1 MKSYSMDIAALATLI
16 NTNQIT
22 GLSKQEAAERLRAQG
37 LNALPEG
44 KRRGWLGIFIDQF
57 KSPLIYVLVCA
68 AIVIFFVGD
77 TPHDAFIISVVL
89 LFNAIIGTIQE
100 GRTANIVLALKQ
112 YIQTTT
118 MAIRDGIKQ
127 TIPDTELVAGDLII
141 LSEGQRVPADIR
153 IIESHGLQV
162 DQAVLTGESKPVR
175 KDADRI
181 DTECALMQQQNMLF
195 KGTFILT
202 GAGKGIVVAT
212 GLNTEIGK
220 IHTAIQGIE
229 TDIPLRKDIE
239 KLAYTILLVILGI
252 CSVLFAIGIALGK
265 PIQSLITMLTALFI
279 CVVPE
284 GLPVV
289 LTLILV
295 SGVYRMARSN
305 VLVKNMQAV
314 ETLGR
319 TDILVV
325 DKTGTLTRNE
335 MMVSRVWSDDKAY
348 DVTGEGYHTE
358 GSLDHTGHR
367 PHAEELADGILHAAR
382 ATILLN
388 GAELSYD
395 TAQDLFTV
403 KGDPT
408 EAALGIFGN
417 KISAI
422 KSLDVA
428 SYTKILEEPFNAQTR
443 SHTGIF
449 KTPDN
454 QKILY
459 AIGSPESIIAASAHI
474 PSDAKKSVDEL
485 LNQGFRVVCCGYR
498 ILVENNETD
507 AENVKKLH
515 NLTLTAILGIEDAM
529 REGISTIIA
538 QARYAGLKIVMAT
551 GDHQTT
557 ATYIAHRADIF
568 HEGDLAIDGSQ
579 LASMSDAELATCID
593 RVTVFSRVTPLYKM
607 RIIQAFHNNGHIVA
621 MTGDGTNDAPSLVAA
636 DLGIGMGHIGTEVAK
651 EASDIILLDDSLASI
666 ITAIKQG
673 RHILYTLKRVILY
686 FFATNLGE
694 IMIILYALLYEM
706 FTHATLPLPIT
717 AAQIL
722 WLNLVTDGFLDIA
735 LSMEP
740 EEQGLLSKDWLAK
753 KPQLI
758 DRSMVWLM
766 LFYATLMSVGS
777 LWIFLHTYGINIR
790 YAQTMTLI
798 TMAMYQWF
806 NAWNC
811 RSSSKLFVS
820 IGFFSNRWLIVATGF
835 VLLLQIAVV
844 YVPFMQ
850 KLFNT
855 TSLTINDWL
864 LVLSVSAPIL
874 IIEEIRKFIVRAR
887 SDQSA

>member
-1 MKSYSMDIAALATLI
+1 MKLYTMHTTELI
-16 NTNQIT
+16 ELISTNST
-22 GLSKQEAAERLRAQG
+22 RGLSQHEATERLKNQG
-37 LNALPEG
+37 PNSLPE
-44 KRRGWLGIFIDQF
+44 KKPRGWHSIFIDQF

-68 AIVIFFVGD
+68 AVIIFFVGD
-77 TPHDAFIISVVL
+77 TPHDAFIITAVL

-100 GRTANIVLALKQ
+100 GRTANIVEALKR
-112 YIQTTT
+112 YTQTSSVV
-118 MAIRDGIKQ
+118 IRDGLKL
-127 TIPDTELVAGDLII
+127 TIPDTTIVIGDLII
-141 LSEGQRVPADIR
+141 LSEGQRIPADIR
-153 IIESHGLQV
+153 IIESNSLQI
-162 DQAVLTGESKPVR
+162 DQSILTGESKPVR
-175 KDADRI
+175 KNAEAIDAD
-181 DTECALMQQQNMLF
+181 CALMQQQNMLF
-195 KGTFILT
+195 KGTLILN
-202 GAGKGIVVAT
+202 GSGKGIVVAT

-220 IHTAIQGIE
+220 IHTAIQTIE

-239 KLAYTILLVILGI
+239 KLAYSILLVILAI
-252 CSVLFAIGIALGK
+252 CSVLFGIGITLGK
-265 PIQSLITMLTALFI
+265 PIQTLITMLTALFI

-295 SGVYRMARSN
+295 SGVYRMARRN

-335 MMVSRVWSDDKAY
+335 MMVSRVWSAGTLFTL
-348 DVTGEGYHTE
+348 TGEGYHAEGYLQHNGQRIKTDLITE
-358 GSLDHTGHR
+358 QLSHT
-367 PHAEELADGILHAAR
+367 AR
-382 ATILLN
+382 ASILLN
-388 GAELSYD
+388 GSELSYD
-395 TAQDLFTV
+395 TTQDIFTV

-408 EAALGIFGN
+408 EAALGIFGT
-417 KISAI
+417 KIAAI
-422 KSLDVA
+422 KALSIDT
-428 SYTKILEEPFNAQTR
+428 YIKIAEEPFSAHAR
-443 SHTGIF
+443 FHTGIF
-449 KTPDN
+449 TTPNN

-459 AIGSPESIIAASAHI
+459 AIGAPEIIMAASEKVSPEVQHTI
-474 PSDAKKSVDEL
+474 DNL
-485 LNQGFRVVCCGYR
+485 LKQGFRVVCCGYR
-498 ILVENNETD
+498 IIEDTESIS
-507 AENVKKLH
+507 ESVKNLH
-515 NLTLTAILGIEDAM
+515 NLNFATILGIEDAL

-538 QARYAGLKIVMAT
+538 QARYAGLKVVMAT

-557 ATYIAHRADIF
+557 AEYIAQRADII
-568 HEGDLAIDGSQ
+568 HTGDLIIDGSR
-579 LASMSDAELATCID
+579 LASMTDEELAACID
-593 RVTVFSRVTPLYKM
+593 RVSVFSRVTPLYKM
-607 RIIQAFHNNGHIVA
+607 RIIQAFHQKGHIVA

-666 ITAIKQG
+666 LTAIKQG

-694 IMIILYALLYEM
+694 IMIILYALLYEIM
-706 FTHATLPLPIT
+706 SNIALPLPIS

-740 EEQGLLSKDWLAK
+740 EEPDLLNRDWLSKR
-753 KPQLI
+753 PQLI
-758 DRSMVWLM
+758 DRTMVGLM
-766 LFYATLMSVGS
+766 IFYATLMSIGS
-777 LWIFLHTYGINIR
+777 LWVFLHTYKINIR

-811 RSSSKLFVS
+811 RSRSKPFFK
-820 IGFFSNRWLIVATGF
+820 IGFFSNKWLLAATSF
-835 VLLLQIAVV
+835 VLLLQLAVV

-855 TSLTINDWL
+855 TSLALHDWF
-864 LVLSVSAPIL
+864 LVLAVSVPIL
-874 IIEEIRKFIVRAR
+874 IIEEIRKFVVHIKLN
-887 SDQSA
+887 QST

>member
-1 MKSYSMDIAALATLI
+1 MDIAALVTLI
-16 NTNQIT
+16 NTNPAT
-22 GLSKQEAAERLRAQG
+22 GLSKQEAIERLRAQG
-37 LNALPEG
+37 HNTLPES
-44 KRRGWLGIFIDQF
+44 KRRGWFRIFIDQF

-68 AIVIFFVGD
+68 AIIIFFVGD
-77 TPHDAFIISVVL
+77 TPHDAFIISAVL

-112 YIQTTT
+112 YIQTSSVV
-118 MAIRDGIKQ
+118 IRDGIKE
-127 TIPDTELVAGDLII
+127 TIPDTELVVGDLVI
-141 LSEGQRVPADIR
+141 LSEGQRVPADMR
-153 IIESHGLQV
+153 IIESHGLQI

-175 KDADRI
+175 KKSDRI
-181 DTECALMQQQNMLF
+181 DAESALMQQQNMLF

-202 GAGKGIVVAT
+202 GSGKGIVVAT

-239 KLAYTILLVILGI
+239 RLAYSILLVILGI

-265 PIQSLITMLTALFI
+265 PIQTLITMLTALFI

-295 SGVYRMARSN
+295 SGVYRMARRN

-319 TDILVV
+319 TDVLVV

-335 MMVSRVWSDDKAY
+335 MMVSRVWVDGIMY
-348 DVTGEGYHTE
+348 NVTGEGYHAE
-358 GSLDHTGHR
+358 GSLDRNGHR
-367 PHAEELADGILHAAR
+367 PYAEELSDTILHAAR
-382 ATILLN
+382 ATLLLN

-395 TAQDLFTV
+395 TANDLFSV

-417 KISAI
+417 KIAGI
-422 KSLDVA
+422 KPLNIADH
-428 SYTKILEEPFNAQTR
+428 TKIVEEPFSAQTR
-443 SHTGIF
+443 SHTGMF

-454 QKILY
+454 TKIVY
-459 AIGSPESIIAASAHI
+459 AIGSPETIIAASAQI
-474 PSDAKKSVDEL
+474 PADAQKAISEL
-485 LNQGFRVVCCGYR
+485 LDQGFRVVCCGYR
-498 ILVENNETD
+498 IVKDRETD
-507 AENVKKLH
+507 AESVQKLH

-538 QARYAGLKIVMAT
+538 QARYAGLKVVMAT

-557 ATYIAHRADIF
+557 ATYIAQRADIF
-568 HEGDLAIDGSQ
+568 HEGDLALDGAQ
-579 LASMSDAELATCID
+579 LASMSDAELAACID

-706 FTHATLPLPIT
+706 ITHIALPLPIT

-740 EEQGLLSKDWLAK
+740 EEEGLLNKNWLAK

-766 LFYATLMSVGS
+766 LFYATIMSIGS

-811 RSSSKLFVS
+811 RSSSKLFVT
-820 IGFFSNRWLIVATGF
+820 IGLFSNRWLIFATGF
-835 VLLLQIAVV
+835 VLLLQMAVV
-844 YVPFMQ
+844 YVPFLQ

-855 TSLTINDWL
+855 TSLTVNDWL
-864 LVLSVSAPIL
+864 LVLSVTAPIL
-874 IIEEIRKFIVRAR
+874 IIEEMRKFIVRAR